1 MLKLVNVGKIYS
13 QEGNVSVGIRK
24 VNLEF
29 NIGEF
34 VAITG
39 ESGSGKTTLLNVL
52 SGIDTYEEGEMYVN
66 GEETSYYN
74 TEDLED
80 YRNKYVGFIF
90 QNYNIVDSYTVKQ
103 NVEAALIL
111 NGYKKDYVKS
121 KAKELIEKVGLT
133 HKMNTKSSKLS
144 GGEKQR
150 VVIARAL
157 AKDPLIIAADEPTG
171 NLDSKSGEDI
181 INLLHEISKDKLV
194 LIVTHNYEEV
204 EGYATRLIRVY
215 DGEIKEDRQL
225 SKYENK
231 DKEAL
236 EIFEKDDLNKK
247 EKKNLFA
254 FNLRDLFASPKKFI
268 FNLIVYFIMSLIV
281 LLSVGFYRN
290 MTRSQSMS
298 LVQNVFENNDA
309 LRLIV
314 NKKDKS
320 AFTDAELNDIKNN
333 SSVDFIVEKDVITD
347 RNIDIT
353 TSGASFDQTPVTTYI
368 LNADVIKDGSIKCG
382 RKPSNDDEV
391 VISLNK
397 SELSMLDFYSYDD
410 LLNKKM
416 YVSRNYYG
424 MEMKGEYTI
433 CGVISLDNLPSGIKS
448 YVYLNSG
455 EYEKARLSY
464 YLNSYIEE
472 FSIKGKSAD
481 DQEVIYYLAGGV
493 KNIFKLEIDNTIEKG
508 KYKVALNGAFA
519 AIDPNTT
526 TKFYANDNTYGVILD
541 KELTFLEVISTSTE
555 DGLVHIYLN
564 SEDYNE
570 INKAFNTSYQISVYT
585 TSISKNGGIFNN
597 LQKEL
602 SSKGYRV
609 ISASAQTE
617 PGLGDNVLSLV
628 YLILILNFL
637 VGTFF
642 IVFATLVHS
651 AKSKSDDIEILR
663 TIGATKQNI
672 RNMLITEYMTIG
684 VIAYIMSMVALFI
697 ARIFASGEFRL
708 AIEYLELIDYTIVFV
723 LVMLMSFLLSLMFVR
738 SIFKKSVR
746 KGLSD
751 SRRS

>member
-66 GEETSYYN
+66 GEETSYF
-74 TEDLED
+74 TPEDLED

-121 KAKELIEKVGLT
+121 KAKELIEKVGLI

-236 EIFEKDDLNKK
+236 ENFEKDDLNKK
-247 EKKNLFA
+247 EKKSLFA

-333 SSVDFIVEKDVITD
+333 NNVAFIVEKDVITD
-347 RNIDIT
+347 RNINIT
-353 TSGASFDQTPVTTYI
+353 TSGASFNQTPVTTYI
-368 LNADVIKDGSIKCG
+368 LNADVIKDGSLKCG

-416 YVSRNYYG
+416 YVSHYNFG
-424 MEMKGEYTI
+424 MEIKGEYTI
-433 CGVISLDNLPSGIKS
+433 CGVISLDNQPSGIKS
-448 YVYLNSG
+448 YVYLNSS
-455 EYEKARLSY
+455 EYEKARFSY

-481 DQEVIYYLAGGV
+481 NQDAIYYLAGG
-493 KNIFKLEIDNTIEKG
+493 IKLEIDNTIEQG
-508 KYKVALNGAFA
+508 KFKVAVNGAFA
-519 AIDPNTT
+519 AINPNTI
-526 TKFYANDNTYGVILD
+526 TKFYAKDNTYGVILD

-585 TSISKNGGIFNN
+585 TSISKNGGIFTN
-597 LQKEL
+597 LKKEL
-602 SSKGYRV
+602 TNKGYRV

-708 AIEYLELIDYTIVFV
+708 AIEYLELIDYIIVFV

>member
-24 VNLEF
+24 VNLEL

-111 NGYKKDYVKS
+111 NGYKNDYVKE
-121 KAKELIEKVGLT
+121 KAKELIEKVGLS
-133 HKMNTKSSKLS
+133 HKMNTKASKLS

-231 DKEAL
+231 DKEAI
-236 EIFEKDDLNKK
+236 EEFDKADLNKK
-247 EKKNLFA
+247 EKKNLFL

-268 FNLIVYFIMSLIV
+268 FNLFVYFIMSLIV

-290 MTRSQSMS
+290 MTRNQTMG
-298 LVQNVFENNDA
+298 LVQNVFTNNDA

-314 NKKDKS
+314 NKENKS
-320 AFTDAELNDIKNN
+320 ALTDDEINAIKNN
-333 SSVDFIVEKDVITD
+333 SNVDFVVKSDILTDFIITY
-347 RNIDIT
+347 T
-353 TSGASFDQTPVTTYI
+353 TNGASFEQTPVTSFI
-368 LNADVIKDGSIKCG
+368 LSADVVKSEQLKYG
-382 RKPSNDDEV
+382 RMPENDEEV
-391 VISLNK
+391 VVSLNK
-397 SELSMLDFYSYDD
+397 SQLSGLDFYNYND
-410 LLNKKM
+410 LLNKRLDL
-416 YVSRNYYG
+416 SYYNPYG
-424 MEMKGEYTI
+424 SVALIRSSYKIVGIIPTDSMA
-433 CGVISLDNLPSGIKS
+433 SGINN
-448 YVYLNSG
+448 YVYLKSS
-455 EYEKARLSY
+455 EYETVRLGTY
-464 YLNSYIEE
+464 IQDYLETFE
-472 FSIKGKSAD
+472 VRGKSGDDAD
-481 DQEVIYYLAGGV
+481 QVYFLAGTV
-493 KNIFKLEIDNTIEKG
+493 PIQFKFEIDNTIPAG
-508 KYKVALNGAFA
+508 HYKVVGPYAAFEVGSS
-519 AIDPNTT
+519 
-526 TKFYANDNTYGVILD
+526 TKFYAKDVTYGDVLD
-541 KELTFLEVISTSTE
+541 KSMVFDEYISATSE
-555 DGLVHIYLN
+555 DGFTHIKLN
-564 SEDYNE
+564 QADYNE
-570 INKAFNTSYQISVYT
+570 IISRFSISFQISVYVN
-585 TSISKNGGIFNN
+585 SISKTNS

-602 SSKGYRV
+602 KNKGYRV
-609 ISASAQTE
+609 INASVQTE
-617 PGLGDNVLSLV
+617 PGVGDNILSLV

-637 VGTFF
+637 TGTFF

-672 RNMLITEYMTIG
+672 RGMLITEYMTIG
-684 VIAYIMSMVALFI
+684 IIAYLLSMVTLFI
-697 ARIFASGEFRL
+697 CKIFATGEFKL
-708 AIEYLELIDYTIVFV
+708 AIEYLELVDYLIVFFV
-723 LVMLMSFLLSLMFVR
+723 VMLMSFLLSLMFVR

>member
-29 NIGEF
+29 NISEF

-66 GEETSYYN
+66 GEETSYF
-74 TEDLED
+74 TPEDLED

-225 SKYENK
+225 TKYENK

-247 EKKNLFA
+247 EKKSLFA

-290 MTRSQSMS
+290 MTRSQSMG

-333 SSVDFIVEKDVITD
+333 SNVDFIVEKDVITD
-347 RNIDIT
+347 CNINIT
-353 TSGASFDQTPVTTYI
+353 TSGATFNQTPVTTYI
-368 LNADVIKDGSIKCG
+368 LNADVIKEGSLKCG

-410 LLNKKM
+410 LLNKKL
-416 YVSRNYYG
+416 YASNYG
-424 MEMKGEYTI
+424 MEIKGEYTI
-433 CGVISLDNLPSGIKS
+433 CGVISLDNLPSGINS
-448 YVYLNSG
+448 YVYLNSS
-455 EYEKARLSY
+455 EYEKTRLSY
-464 YLNSYIEE
+464 YLSRYIEE
-472 FSIKGKSAD
+472 FKISGKTAD
-481 DQEVIYYLAGGV
+481 NQEVGYYFTGYSGSS
-493 KNIFKLEIDNTIEKG
+493 FKFEIDNTIEQG
-508 KYKVALNGAFA
+508 KYKVAVNGAFA
-519 AIDPNTT
+519 AINPNTT
-526 TKFYANDNTYGVILD
+526 TKFYAKDNTYGVILD

-555 DGLVHIYLN
+555 DGYTHIYLN
-564 SEDYNE
+564 SADYSE

-602 SSKGYRV
+602 ASKGYRV

-617 PGLGDNVLSLV
+617 PGLGDNVLALV

-708 AIEYLELIDYTIVFV
+708 AIEYLELIDYIIVFV